1 MKKAISAIIALALCG
16 CALTACSGNNS
27 EEEKGAAP
35 DLTGSWIETNTDSET
50 KMSAEITS
58 DTIEVY
64 WSADE
69 TRALYWSGTY
79 AAPTEAGTYTWSS
92 VNDHDKT
99 DSALLAS
106 GDDTKDFTY
115 NSDGEITFD
124 VTAMGVTKTVHLAK
138 E

>member
-1 MKKAISAIIALALCG
+1 MKKAIAAIIALLLCG
-16 CALTACSGNNS
+16 CTLTAYSGKG
-27 EEEKGAAP
+27 EEKGTVP
-35 DLTGSWIETNTDSET
+35 DLTGSWIETNTDSDA

-64 WSADE
+64 WSSDDTSAI
-69 TRALYWSGTY
+69 YWSGTY
-79 AAPTEAGTYTWSS
+79 VAPTEAGTYTWSS

>member
-1 MKKAISAIIALALCG
+1 MKKAISAIIALVLCG
-16 CALTACSGNNS
+16 CALTACSDKD
-27 EEEKGAAP
+27 EEKGAAP

-64 WSADE
+64 WSSDE
-69 TRALYWSGTY
+69 TRTLYWSGTY

-92 VNDHDKT
+92 VNNHDKT

-106 GDDTKDFTY
+106 SDDTKDFTY

-124 VTAMGVTKTVHLAK
+124 VSLMGTTTTVHLAK

>member
-1 MKKAISAIIALALCG
+1 MKKAIAAIIALVLCG
-16 CALTACSGNNS
+16 CTLTACSGKG
-27 EEEKGAAP
+27 EEKGTVP
-35 DLTGSWIETNTDSET
+35 DLTGSWIETNTDSDA
-50 KMSAEITS
+50 KMSAEITA

-64 WSADE
+64 WSSDDTSAI
-69 TRALYWSGTY
+69 YWSDTY
-79 AAPTEAGTYTWSS
+79 VAPTEAGTYTWSS

-138 E
+138 

>member
-1 MKKAISAIIALALCG
+1 MKKAIAAIIALVLCG
-16 CALTACSGNNS
+16 CTLTACSGKG
-27 EEEKGAAP
+27 EEKGTVS
-35 DLTGSWIETNTDSET
+35 DLTGSWIETNTDSDA

-64 WSADE
+64 WSSDDTSAI
-69 TRALYWSGTY
+69 YWSGTY
-79 AAPTEAGTYTWSS
+79 VAPTEAGTYTWSS

-115 NSDGEITFD
+115 NSNGEITFD
-124 VTAMGVTKTVHLAK
+124 VTAFGVTKTVRLAK

>member
-1 MKKAISAIIALALCG
+1 MKKAITAIIALVLCG
-16 CALTACSGNNS
+16 CALTACSGKG
-27 EEEKGAAP
+27 EEKGTVP
-35 DLTGSWIETNTDSET
+35 DLTGSWIETNTDSDA

-79 AAPTEAGTYTWSS
+79 VAPTKAGTYTWSS

>member
-1 MKKAISAIIALALCG
+1 MKKAIAAIIALALCV
-16 CALTACSGNNS
+16 CALTACSGKG
-27 EEEKGAAP
+27 EEKGTVP
-35 DLTGSWIETNTDSET
+35 DLTGSWIETNTDSDA

-58 DTIEVY
+58 DIIEVY
-64 WSADE
+64 WSSDE
-69 TRALYWSGTY
+69 THALYWSGKY
-79 AAPTEAGTYTWSS
+79 VAPTEAGTYTWSS

-115 NSDGEITFD
+115 NSNGEITFD
-124 VTAMGVTKTVHLAK
+124 VTAFGVTKTVHLAK

>member
-1 MKKAISAIIALALCG
+1 MKKAIAAIIALVLCG
-16 CALTACSGNNS
+16 CTLTACSGKG
-27 EEEKGAAP
+27 EEKGTVS
-35 DLTGSWIETNTDSET
+35 DLTGSWIETNTDSDA

-64 WSADE
+64 WSSDDTSAI
-69 TRALYWSGTY
+69 YWSGTY
-79 AAPTEAGTYTWSS
+79 VAPTEAGTYTWSS

-115 NSDGEITFD
+115 NSNGEITFD

>member
-1 MKKAISAIIALALCG
+1 MKKAIAAIIALALCG
-16 CALTACSGNNS
+16 CALTACSGKG
-27 EEEKGAAP
+27 EEKGTVP
-35 DLTGSWIETNTDSET
+35 DLTGSWIETTDSDA

-58 DTIEVY
+58 GTIEVY

-92 VNDHDKT
+92 VNNHDKT

>member
-1 MKKAISAIIALALCG
+1 MKKAIAAIIALALCG

-27 EEEKGAAP
+27 EEKGAAP
-35 DLTGSWIETNTDSET
+35 DLTGSWIETNTDSDA

-64 WSADE
+64 WSSDE

-92 VNDHDKT
+92 ANNHDKT

-124 VTAMGVTKTVHLAK
+124 VSLMGTTTTVHLAK

>member
-1 MKKAISAIIALALCG
+1 MKKAIAAIIAIALCG
-16 CALTACSGNNS
+16 YALTACSGKG
-27 EEEKGAAP
+27 EEKGTVP
-35 DLTGSWIETNTDSET
+35 DLTGSWIETNTDSDA

-106 GDDTKDFTY
+106 GDDTKDFIY
-115 NSDGEITFD
+115 NSNGEITFD
-124 VTAMGVTKTVHLAK
+124 VTAFGVTKTVHLTK